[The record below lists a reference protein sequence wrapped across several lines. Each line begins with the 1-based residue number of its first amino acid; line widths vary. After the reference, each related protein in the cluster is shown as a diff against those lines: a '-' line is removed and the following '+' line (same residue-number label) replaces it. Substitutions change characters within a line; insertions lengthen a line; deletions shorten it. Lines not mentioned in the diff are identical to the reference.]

1 MSAAPRPRKR
11 RPTTRAKPA
20 GTGAKKSGGKPTGRT
35 VRKPAGKPVRKA
47 RPAPRTPVA
56 AERAP
61 RVEVRFEV
69 PRAALPMSAA
79 KMRALIVRAVELT
92 GYAGRLSV
100 AVVGDAAMHVLNLD
114 FHDCDEPTDVLAF
127 ALERP
132 DGVSSTDAFDGEV
145 VLSIDTA
152 RLEATERGVTLAAE
166 VLLYVVHGTLHLMGE
181 DDHKVISYRRMHARA
196 LSILAALGEANTIDP
211 PHMKLRQGRRP

>member
-20 GTGAKKSGGKPTGRT
+20 GKGAKKSGGKPTGRT

-69 PRAALPMSAA
+69 PRSALPMSAA
-79 KMRALIVRAVELT
+79 KMRALIRRGLVEGCECGCRGDFVLT
-92 GYAGRLSV
+92 DKG
-100 AVVGDAAMHVLNLD
+100 
-114 FHDCDEPTDVLAF
+114 
-127 ALERP
+127 
-132 DGVSSTDAFDGEV
+132 
-145 VLSIDTA
+145 
-152 RLEATERGVTLAAE
+152 
-166 VLLYVVHGTLHLMGE
+166 
-181 DDHKVISYRRMHARA
+181 RA
-196 LSILAALGEANTIDP
+196 LLA
-211 PHMKLRQGRRP
+211 LRGGA